1 MFAFIKKSLLTGI
14 GLTLMT
20 KDKVEELGKELV
32 ERGEMSEK
40 EGKEFIDELVKK
52 SEKARKDLDAK
63 IERLVQDAIEK
74 TNVATKKD
82 IEKLAARLEQLERA
96 ETGKE

>member
-20 KDKVEELGKELV
+20 KDKIEELGKNLV
-32 ERGEMSEK
+32 ERGEMSEE

-63 IERLVQDAIEK
+63 IDRLVQDAIKK
-74 TNVATKKD
+74 TNMATKRD
-82 IEKLAARLEQLERA
+82 IEKLAARIKQLELA
-96 ETGKE
+96 ERGKE

>member
-63 IERLVQDAIEK
+63 IERLVQDALEK
-74 TNVATKKD
+74 TNVATKRD
-82 IEKLAARLEQLERA
+82 IEKLVTRIEQLERA

>member
-40 EGKEFIDELVKK
+40 EGKEFIDDLVKK

-63 IERLVQDAIEK
+63 IERLVQDALEK
-74 TNVATKKD
+74 TNVATKRD
-82 IEKLAARLEQLERA
+82 IGKLVTRIEQLERA